1 MKFTLFA
8 SLLLASSLSLAATSA
23 SKNSTA
29 MPKEEPTQLD
39 DLVRG
44 ELAALKAY
52 DQVLKD
58 TKDEKTKTRLQA
70 IRNDHE
76 KAVSQLS
83 KYVAGKK
90 ELLEDTES
98 AGPWGSFAKTWT
110 KGASL
115 MGNDAA
121 LTALRQGEEHG
132 IREYKEALEDESISK
147 ELKQA
152 IKTDMLPKQEKHIET
167 LKTFIK

>member
-1 MKFTLFA
+1 MKFSLLA
-8 SLLLASSLSLAATSA
+8 SLLLMSSVSLAVN
-23 SKNSTA
+23 K
-29 MPKEEPTQLD
+29 EPTQLD

-52 DQVLKD
+52 DQVLKE
-58 TKDEKTKTRLQA
+58 TKDEQVKSRLQT

-76 KAVSQLS
+76 KAVSHLS

-115 MGNDAA
+115 FGNDAA
-121 LTALRQGEEHG
+121 LAALRQGEEHG
-132 IREYKEALEDESISK
+132 IREYKEALEDDSISH

-152 IKTDMLPKQEKHIET
+152 IKTEMLPKQEKHIET
-167 LKTFIK
+167 LKTFTR